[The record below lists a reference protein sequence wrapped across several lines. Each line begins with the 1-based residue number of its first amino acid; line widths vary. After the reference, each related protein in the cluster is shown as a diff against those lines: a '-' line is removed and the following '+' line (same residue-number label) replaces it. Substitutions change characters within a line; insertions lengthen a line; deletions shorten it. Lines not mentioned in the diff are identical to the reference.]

1 MGIKVTKKKL
11 EDALE
16 TYANLVE
23 VYPDNE
29 AYLQRYADMLQT
41 LGREATATITLQH
54 LHDIIA
60 KRDPDEAA
68 AFAKKYP
75 QIGRISLEEIFDA
88 QDAHK
93 VTGKIIAELS
103 NSLWLKLHKK
113 KLKAGQV
120 VYQADELSDSL
131 TLVID
136 GQIEVYA
143 RGKNN
148 TRILLESVGSYDVL
162 AEQTFFF
169 PDQVNFDAFVES
181 DSATIVRI
189 PRSKLEAMVTNNA
202 HLANMLNLRSSFRS
216 HIRIIA
222 THPIFNT
229 LPLKLCKYLA
239 RNLRMESYAAN
250 SMIQT
255 LDKKTMDVSIIL
267 SGEACYLAK
276 DSKGKKLKLPP
287 LPIRSLVG
295 NIRLQHEKD
304 IQASELYANSNTKV
318 AHIPYQHMLNISAAF
333 PPLLER
339 LNQHA
344 ETQQQRT
351 ILALTQFK
359 T

>member
-54 LHDIIA
+54 LHDVIA
-60 KRDPDEAA
+60 KRNPDEAA
-68 AFAKKYP
+68 DFARKYP

-93 VTGKIIAELS
+93 VTGKIIAELL
-103 NSLWLKLHKK
+103 NNIWLKLHRK

-136 GQIEVYA
+136 GHIEVYA
-143 RGKNN
+143 RGKNS
-148 TRILLESVGSYDVL
+148 TRVLLERVGPFDIL
-162 AEQTFFF
+162 AEQTFFH
-169 PDQVNFDAFVES
+169 PDQVSFDAYVES
-181 DSATIVRI
+181 ENAIIARV
-189 PRSKLEAMVTNNA
+189 PRKKLEAMVSNNS
-202 HLANMLNLRSSFRS
+202 HLANMLHLRASFRTN
-216 HIRIIA
+216 IRIIA

-239 RNLRMESYAAN
+239 RNLNMKDYTAN
-250 SMIQT
+250 TMIHT

-267 SGEACYLAK
+267 SGEASYLAK
-276 DSKGKKLKLPP
+276 DGTGKKLKLPP
-287 LPIRSLVG
+287 LPVRSLVG

-304 IQASELYANSNTKV
+304 IQASELYANSNCKI
-318 AHIPYQHMLNISAAF
+318 AQIPYQHMLNISTAF

-339 LNQHA
+339 LTQHA
-344 ETQQQRT
+344 EVQQQRT
-351 ILALTQFK
+351 IIALSKFK